1 MGDSTQQPQYDY
13 QELALQLQLAGLLDD
28 KSVVG
33 AAGNEEVLKA
43 LVDGKLAENALT
55 VGEDGKSLVG
65 AVQEKRDEDPA
76 PGAEGAGPVGEKG
89 EPGDDFG
96 TAEGIRGEPSPED
109 LAKLADGKSP
119 EPADAFGEVLEAPA
133 QLRGAT
139 TSVTVLDDA
148 AFQPPTDIGENGQA
162 VASTSQPPAASPT
175 APQGDV
181 DTTTLKSTPAAEQQ
195 GIADKSSDA
204 RIDDKILLD
213 TPVKEK
219 APYVEP
225 PTKTEL
231 AEKRMKELFP
241 QFSAGNA
248 AGRVTRARLDEYV
261 IAMDMGKPMDVPTG
275 VRWQGTLYRMIVGTI
290 NRNDQFF
297 RENFED
303 LLKLIQENPRGVFGP
318 TAVFRFT
325 DQLEMT
331 LDDRKA
337 FECLIHLLTMVADP
351 RGRQVALKQIDV
363 EMALRYGVTEQ
374 GRQRVADYLQVSL

>member
-33 AAGNEEVLKA
+33 AAGNEDVLKA
-43 LVDGKLAENALT
+43 LVDGKLVEHALT
-55 VGEDGKSLVG
+55 VNDDGKTFADV
-65 AVQEKRDEDPA
+65 KND
-76 PGAEGAGPVGEKG
+76 AEGADAEEGSASAEQ
-89 EPGDDFG
+89 GD
-96 TAEGIRGEPSPED
+96 TTQEGAAPEQTPED

-119 EPADAFGEVLEAPA
+119 DPADAFGEVLDAPA
-133 QLRGAT
+133 QPRGAV
-139 TSVTVLDDA
+139 SGFAAMDDA

-181 DTTTLKSTPAAEQQ
+181 DTTTLKQTPAVEQQ
-195 GIADKSSDA
+195 GIVDQSAPA
-204 RIDDKILLD
+204 APA
-213 TPVKEK
+213 PVTEK
-219 APYVEP
+219 APYQEP

-261 IAMDMGKPMDVPTG
+261 TAMDMGKPMDVPAG
-275 VRWQGTLYRMIVGTI
+275 VRWQGTLYRMVVGTI

-318 TAVFRFT
+318 TAIFRFV

-337 FECLIHLLTMVADP
+337 FECLLHLLTMVADP